1 MTEITKGHRLTL
13 MKSYWFKSNL
23 NDSNIPEIPA
33 RFCDKGHKGPPTA
46 CDGIYDF
53 NISEILEGRICHVK
67 SELLRRCIQ
76 ICDIFGLLIVSTEK
90 SGSITNRSRIAA
102 CAIRL
107 FKEQKNRNAQAT
119 YHKQHLILN
128 QLNCF

>member
-1 MTEITKGHRLTL
+1 MILTFQKYQQGFVTK
-13 MKSYWFKSNL
+13 
-23 NDSNIPEIPA
+23 E
-33 RFCDKGHKGPPTA
+33 

-76 ICDIFGLLIVSTEK
+76 ICDVFGLLIVSTEK
-90 SGSITNRSRIAA
+90 SGSNKITNRSRIAA

-107 FKEQKNRNAQAT
+107 FKEQKNRNAQAS

>member
-33 RFCDKGHKGPPTA
+33 RFCDKGPPTE

-76 ICDIFGLLIVSTEK
+76 ICDVFGLLIVSTEK
-90 SGSITNRSRIAA
+90 SGSNKITNRSRIAA

-107 FKEQKNRNAQAT
+107 FKEQKNRNAQAS